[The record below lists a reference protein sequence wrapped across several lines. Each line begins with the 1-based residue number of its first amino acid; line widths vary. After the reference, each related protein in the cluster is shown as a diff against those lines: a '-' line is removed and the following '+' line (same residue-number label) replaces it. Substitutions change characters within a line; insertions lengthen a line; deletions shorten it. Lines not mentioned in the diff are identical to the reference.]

1 MNRRGWPVVALVGL
15 AVTVAC
21 GVGGLLVRV
30 VWPAPIL
37 PTTFGV
43 GPNALIG
50 IVALGI
56 IWSTVGTL
64 LAIRRPENP
73 VGGLMV
79 LVGGGLAMSVLTV
92 AVAFAAL
99 ADGTETGRQVASAAG
114 ALNSLLTPILVFVF
128 YLPFIF
134 PTGRGH
140 TPQWETLGRVF
151 LGVAMVASGLLVLH
165 PGDVHL
171 LPGIHNP
178 IGFGPDLRPVFGE
191 RVVAGVEI
199 TAVAILLP
207 FLILSVVSR
216 YRQAAQIERSQL
228 KWYILATAVT
238 MSAALL
244 MFAVAAIAA
253 GPMGET
259 PLTVFTV
266 AGSTIPL
273 AIGIAITRY
282 RLYEIDRII
291 SRTIAYGLVSFILAA
306 VFGGVIVLSSAALS
320 SLAQGQTIAV
330 AASTLAAFAAFQP
343 VLRRV
348 RRSVDRRFDRARYDA
363 ERTVARFSERLR
375 DQIDLA
381 DLSSDLDATIHDA
394 IAPQSF
400 GIWLRRDEGAR

>member
-1 MNRRGWPVVALVGL
+1 
-15 AVTVAC
+15 
-21 GVGGLLVRV
+21 
-30 VWPAPIL
+30 
-37 PTTFGV
+37 
-43 GPNALIG
+43 
-50 IVALGI
+50 
-56 IWSTVGTL
+56 
-64 LAIRRPENP
+64 
-73 VGGLMV
+73 
-79 LVGGGLAMSVLTV
+79 
-92 AVAFAAL
+92 VAFAAL

-114 ALNSLLTPILVFVF
+114 AVNSLLTPILVFVF

-140 TPQWETLGRVF
+140 TPRWETLGRVF
-151 LGVAMVASGLLVLH
+151 LGVAMIASALLVLH

-207 FLILSVVSR
+207 LLILSVVSR
-216 YRQAAQIERSQL
+216 YRQAGQIERRQL

-244 MFAVAAIAA
+244 MFAVAALAA

-348 RRSVDRRFDRARYDA
+348 RRSVDRRFDRASYDA
-363 ERTVARFSERLR
+363 ERTVSRFSERLR

-381 DLSSDLDATIHDA
+381 HLSRDLDSTIHEA
-394 IAPQSF
+394 IAPRSF
-400 GIWLRRDEGAR
+400 GIWLRDDRG